1 MWKEQKKWHTRRSW
15 VRHWWIMTM
24 VMDASSPLCKCTQP
38 LNIIDLLNDDG
49 GDQKMTAEVWLRY
62 PSMKN
67 PICQAT
73 INPTLLLG
81 VQGTPRE
88 VVVTMKEA
96 VAVEE
101 EDLVVRCNLTVKQ
114 ISLVHLYI
122 QPFFAFC
129 CTSLATL

>member
-1 MWKEQKKWHTRRSW
+1 
-15 VRHWWIMTM
+15 
-24 VMDASSPLCKCTQP
+24 
-38 LNIIDLLNDDG
+38 
-49 GDQKMTAEVWLRY
+49 
-62 PSMKN
+62 MKN

-81 VQGTPRE
+81 VQGTLQE

-129 CTSLATL
+129 RTSPATLYVLPEVDLPVTGLVFFYLSLINKYSA